1 MSSNTKTRVTVLG
14 TILGV
19 SGEGEQLFA
28 CDKLD
33 ALSAE
38 NYDYVIRNEPS
49 KQRNVVLIHV
59 EE

>member
-14 TILGV
+14 TILRV
-19 SGEGEQLFA
+19 SVEGEQLSA
-28 CDKLD
+28 CEKLD
-33 ALSAE
+33 ALSAK

-49 KQRNVVLIHV
+49 EQRNDVLIHV